1 MSGAVTTPDLSG
13 ARSLGRLGA
22 ALAVSLALHAWFVW
36 GVRVVAPRPVSEP
49 GAIRATLA
57 PVTAKSAVADRPPV
71 PAEVSTT
78 VVSGPPAIADVP
90 NVPNVPNVP
99 KPTASPLV
107 APSAVPQPPDPE
119 RIPAPP
125 EPVDAPSAAP
135 EPSTFGPALEL
146 PHIEDP
152 EFYPARQLDVL
163 PRPLDD
169 VPLRYPETA
178 ADQDLSGRVVLLIL
192 IDELGMVVEASVI
205 SADPPGVFEEA
216 ALESFSSVMF
226 SPAIRHGRAVKSR
239 LPVEVN
245 FDAKVGS
252 LKP

>member
-1 MSGAVTTPDLSG
+1 MSGTVTKPDLSG
-13 ARSLGRLGA
+13 ARSLRRLGA
-22 ALAVSLALHAWFVW
+22 ALAVSIALHGWFVW
-36 GVRVVAPRPVSEP
+36 GVRVVAPRPVSES

-71 PAEVSTT
+71 PAEVRTT
-78 VVSGPPAIADVP
+78 VVSRPPAIADVP
-90 NVPNVPNVP
+90 NAP
-99 KPTASPLV
+99 KPTASPSV

-119 RIPAPP
+119 RIAALP
-125 EPVDAPSAAP
+125 EPIDTHAAVP
-135 EPSTFGPALEL
+135 ETSTFGPALEL
-146 PHIEDP
+146 PQIEDP

-163 PRPLDD
+163 PRPLDE
-169 VPLRYPETA
+169 VALRYPETA

-205 SADPPGVFEEA
+205 SADPAGVFEEV
-216 ALESFSSVMF
+216 ALESFRNVMF

-252 LKP
+252 MKP

>member
-1 MSGAVTTPDLSG
+1 MAIV
-13 ARSLGRLGA
+13 
-22 ALAVSLALHAWFVW
+22 VSFALHVWFVW
-36 GVRVVAPRPVSEP
+36 GVRVVAPRPAAQP

-57 PVTAKSAVADRPPV
+57 PASARLAVADV
-71 PAEVSTT
+71 PAAPTEAPLTAASA
-78 VVSGPPAIADVP
+78 PPANAEAPKVS
-90 NVPNVPNVP
+90 
-99 KPTASPLV
+99 KPTPAPTPFV
-107 APSAVPQPPDPE
+107 APTAVPQPPAQE
-119 RIPAPP
+119 RASAPP
-125 EPVDAPSAAP
+125 DQVDAPEAIP

-146 PHIEDP
+146 PQIEDP

-169 VPLRYPETA
+169 VALRYPETA

-216 ALESFSSVMF
+216 ALESFRSVMF

-252 LKP
+252 LKQ

>member
-1 MSGAVTTPDLSG
+1 MSGAATTPDLSG
-13 ARSLGRLGA
+13 ARSLGRLGI

-36 GVRVVAPRPVSEP
+36 GVRVVAPRLAAEP

-57 PVTAKSAVADRPPV
+57 PVTAKAAVADGPPA
-71 PAEVSTT
+71 PAEVRVTASSAPTA
-78 VVSGPPAIADVP
+78 SADGPT
-90 NVPNVPNVP
+90 VP
-99 KPTASPLV
+99 KPTPSPSMV
-107 APSAVPQPPDPE
+107 PSAVPPPPAPE
-119 RIPAPP
+119 RIAAPP
-125 EPVDAPSAAP
+125 EPIDIPAAAP

-146 PHIEDP
+146 PLIEDP

-163 PRPLDD
+163 PRPLDE
-169 VPLRYPETA
+169 VALRYPEHA

-192 IDELGMVVEASVI
+192 IDELGMVVEADVI
-205 SADPPGVFEEA
+205 SADPPGVFEDA
-216 ALESFSSVMF
+216 ALESFRGVMF

-252 LKP
+252 MKP

>member
-1 MSGAVTTPDLSG
+1 VSGAVTTPDLSG
-13 ARSLGRLGA
+13 ARSLGRLGI
-22 ALAVSLALHAWFVW
+22 ALAVSLALHVWFAW
-36 GVRVVAPRPVSEP
+36 GVRVVSPRPASEP
-49 GAIRATLA
+49 GAIRATIA
-57 PVTAKSAVADRPPV
+57 PVPAKAAVADGLPA
-71 PAEVSTT
+71 PAEVRMTA
-78 VVSGPPAIADVP
+78 VSGPPATADVQIGAE
-90 NVPNVPNVP
+90 
-99 KPTASPLV
+99 PTASPSV
-107 APSAVPQPPDPE
+107 AQSTVPIPPPPE
-119 RIPAPP
+119 RIAPPP
-125 EPVDAPSAAP
+125 EPIAAPSPVP

-178 ADQDLSGRVVLLIL
+178 ADQDLSGHVVLLIL

-216 ALESFSSVMF
+216 ALESFRSVMF

>member
-1 MSGAVTTPDLSG
+1 M
-13 ARSLGRLGA
+13 
-22 ALAVSLALHAWFVW
+22 
-36 GVRVVAPRPVSEP
+36 
-49 GAIRATLA
+49 
-57 PVTAKSAVADRPPV
+57 TA
-71 PAEVSTT
+71 
-78 VVSGPPAIADVP
+78 VSGPPAIADVQIGAE
-90 NVPNVPNVP
+90 
-99 KPTASPLV
+99 PTASPPV
-107 APSAVPQPPDPE
+107 AQSTVPKPPPPE
-119 RIPAPP
+119 RIVPPAEPIDTPP
-125 EPVDAPSAAP
+125 AVP

-146 PHIEDP
+146 PQIEDP

-169 VPLRYPETA
+169 VALRYPEAA

-192 IDELGMVVEASVI
+192 IDELGMVVEANVI

-216 ALESFSSVMF
+216 ALESFRSVLF

-252 LKP
+252 MKP

>member
-1 MSGAVTTPDLSG
+1 MPS
-13 ARSLGRLGA
+13 
-22 ALAVSLALHAWFVW
+22 
-36 GVRVVAPRPVSEP
+36 VAP
-49 GAIRATLA
+49 T
-57 PVTAKSAVADRPPV
+57 
-71 PAEVSTT
+71 
-78 VVSGPPAIADVP
+78 
-90 NVPNVPNVP
+90 
-99 KPTASPLV
+99 
-107 APSAVPQPPDPE
+107 AVPQLPAQE
-119 RIPAPP
+119 HASAPP
-125 EPVDAPSAAP
+125 EPVDAPEAIP

-146 PHIEDP
+146 PQIEDP

-169 VPLRYPETA
+169 VALRYPVTA

-216 ALESFSSVMF
+216 ALESFRSVMF

-252 LKP
+252 LKQ

>member
-1 MSGAVTTPDLSG
+1 M
-13 ARSLGRLGA
+13 
-22 ALAVSLALHAWFVW
+22 
-36 GVRVVAPRPVSEP
+36 
-49 GAIRATLA
+49 
-57 PVTAKSAVADRPPV
+57 TA
-71 PAEVSTT
+71 
-78 VVSGPPAIADVP
+78 VSGPPATADVQIGAE
-90 NVPNVPNVP
+90 
-99 KPTASPLV
+99 PTASPSV
-107 APSAVPQPPDPE
+107 AQSTVPIPPPPE
-119 RIPAPP
+119 RIAPPP
-125 EPVDAPSAAP
+125 EPIAAPSPVP

-178 ADQDLSGRVVLLIL
+178 ADQDLSGHVVLLIL

-216 ALESFSSVMF
+216 ALESFRSVMF